1 MKKNLLY
8 LFTVLCTLS
17 FFTACSDDDDDVKVL
32 EGVNASFNGETLDL
46 KYSGSPLLGKEVAFD
61 TKDGQTATITMQG
74 TLDLSAISGLFG
86 GGSKANLPAI
96 SYAPGVIPGEV
107 TTTLSNV
114 VLTQVGETY
123 TFEGTDEAN
132 GRTVKYTGEVKK
144 DKMTLAL
151 DVTMPTN
158 DLVGS
163 WNVAPIIES
172 DDWGGAYKSQPINV
186 TWEAEPELEVF
197 PGWSMPMNTIVNL
210 ALVMPVKGELN
221 AHKLLQ
227 RVFESVDFRADGNV
241 VASYSDGDNIAA
253 PQWQTSPLNIA
264 HYCVKGGK
272 IFLYLNPDMI
282 IKNITSKATKAGMEN
297 LPIAEM
303 LTELL
308 PMLSE
313 GIPVAYTLNEGKLY
327 TYADTELMLKLL
339 NLLTPMLENEEF
351 IKEIVDA
358 VKSTPDMESFAPM
371 LESMLKQLPGI
382 VAGTTKLEAG
392 INFIKE

>member
-158 DLVGS
+158 PLTEGGLWEMTGS
-163 WNVAPIIES
+163 TFNWVS
-172 DDWGGAYKSQPINV
+172 
-186 TWEAEPELEVF
+186 
-197 PGWSMPMNTIVNL
+197 
-210 ALVMPVKGELN
+210 
-221 AHKLLQ
+221 
-227 RVFESVDFRADGNV
+227 SVDITIPGLIEEPWPMKDASSLINMFFISPKLKEVLSDVTFKADGNI
-241 VASYSDGDNIAA
+241 VATYKNKAEADVI
-253 PQWQTSPLNIA
+253 SPINLANYYIKNDKLYVTLNI
-264 HYCVKGGK
+264 
-272 IFLYLNPDMI
+272 DMI
-282 IKNITSKATKAGMEN
+282 VQVATKADNSEALLSLM
-297 LPIAEM
+297 
-303 LTELL
+303 TELMQTPL
-308 PMLSE
+308 MSALSE
-313 GIPVAYTLNEGKLY
+313 GFPLNYTIENGTAKISIDQDFLLPILKVLVNNEFVMG
-327 TYADTELMLKLL
+327 MLKEAMVGMGASSGIAAI
-339 NLLTPMLENEEF
+339 LTPAAIDGIIAQIAPIVNGTSELSFGLE
-351 IKEIVDA
+351 
-358 VKSTPDMESFAPM
+358 
-371 LESMLKQLPGI
+371 LK
-382 VAGTTKLEAG
+382 K
-392 INFIKE
+392 

>member
-17 FFTACSDDDDDVKVL
+17 FFTACSDDDDVKVL

-107 TTTLSNV
+107 TTTLNNV

-132 GRTVKYTGEVKK
+132 GRTVKYIGEVKK
-144 DKMTLAL
+144 DKMTLSL

-264 HYCVKGGK
+264 HYCVKDGK

>member
-1 MKKNLLY
+1 MKKSFLY

-17 FFTACSDDDDDVKVL
+17 FFTACSDDDEVKVL

-46 KYSGSPLLGKEVAFD
+46 KYSGSPLLGKEITFE
-61 TKDGQTATITMQG
+61 TKDGKTATITMKG
-74 TLDLSAISGLFG
+74 TLDLSAIGGLFG

-107 TTTLSNV
+107 TTTLNNV

-144 DKMTLAL
+144 DKMTLSL

-163 WNVAPIIES
+163 WNVAPLVE
-172 DDWGGAYKSQPINV
+172 GGIGEPYKSQPINV
-186 TWEAEPELEVF
+186 TWVAEPGLEVL
-197 PGWSMPMNTIVNL
+197 PGWSMSMNTIVNL
-210 ALVMPVKGELN
+210 ALVMPVKDKMN
-221 AHKLLQ
+221 AHELLLG
-227 RVFESVDFRADGNV
+227 VLESVDFRADGNV
-241 VASYSDGDNIAA
+241 VASYSEGDNVTA
-253 PQWQTSPLNIA
+253 PQWKNSPLNIA
-264 HYCVKGGK
+264 HYCVKDGK

-303 LTELL
+303 VTELL

-313 GIPVAYTLNEGKLY
+313 GIPVAYTLKEGKLY
-327 TYADTELMLKLL
+327 AYVDTELMLKLL
-339 NLLTPMLENEEF
+339 NLLTPMLENEEI

-358 VKSTPDMESFAPM
+358 VKSTPGMKDFAPM
-371 LESMLKQLPGI
+371 VESMLKQLPGI

-392 INFIKE
+392 INFVKK

>member
-17 FFTACSDDDDDVKVL
+17 FFTACSDDDDVKVL

-61 TKDGQTATITMQG
+61 TRDGKTATITMKG
-74 TLDLSAISGLFG
+74 TLDLSAIGGLFG

-158 DLVGS
+158 PLTEGGLWEMTGS
-163 WNVAPIIES
+163 TFNWVS
-172 DDWGGAYKSQPINV
+172 
-186 TWEAEPELEVF
+186 
-197 PGWSMPMNTIVNL
+197 
-210 ALVMPVKGELN
+210 
-221 AHKLLQ
+221 
-227 RVFESVDFRADGNV
+227 SVDITIPGLIEEPWPMKDASSLINMFFISPKLKEVLSDVTFKADGNI
-241 VASYSDGDNIAA
+241 VATYKNKAEADVI
-253 PQWQTSPLNIA
+253 SPINLANYYIKNDKLYVTLNI
-264 HYCVKGGK
+264 
-272 IFLYLNPDMI
+272 DMI
-282 IKNITSKATKAGMEN
+282 VQVATKADNSEALLSLM
-297 LPIAEM
+297 
-303 LTELL
+303 TELMQTPL
-308 PMLSE
+308 MSALSE
-313 GIPVAYTLNEGKLY
+313 GFPLNYTIENGTAKISIDQDFLLPILKVLVNNEFVMG
-327 TYADTELMLKLL
+327 MLKEAMVGMGASSGIAAI
-339 NLLTPMLENEEF
+339 LTPAAIDGIIAQIAPIVNGTSELSFGLE
-351 IKEIVDA
+351 
-358 VKSTPDMESFAPM
+358 
-371 LESMLKQLPGI
+371 LK
-382 VAGTTKLEAG
+382 K
-392 INFIKE
+392 